1 MTTTAVPEQIQVM
14 LTERCNL
21 VCRHCAVPA
30 EDSPADHELP
40 APAWRDAI
48 STWAG
53 AGLRDLVIS
62 GGEAT
67 LRRDAVSL
75 AVHAHEQGISRTTL
89 VSNGARMPATLI
101 AELVSAQRRFPG
113 FGLHVSLDGAGPET
127 HDWMRG
133 DGAFDRT
140 LENLRSL
147 GSAGGRVD
155 GVHTVFHTGNVH
167 ELEEVAG
174 LAARL
179 GARTWTI
186 FPIAAIGRGPDVAH
200 RSLDRQGWQALL
212 RSAPEVAARHSLRVA
227 LMGPVLGA
235 DWPVVEGEPVPRPS
249 RRSADR
255 LCVGPDGDAFACPPL
270 RTRQLGSVPAMIAGG
285 SAEVAAVTGRLRD
298 LMAAT
303 CATCQFLLLCTA
315 VDGKQPFE
323 SAAAGQV
330 YGDPAP
336 QAVTLGRRP
345 TR

>member
-1 MTTTAVPEQIQVM
+1 MTATAVPEQIQMM

-40 APAWRDAI
+40 APAWREAI

-67 LRRDAVSL
+67 LRRDVVSL
-75 AVHAHEQGISRTTL
+75 VVHAHEQGIPRTTL
-89 VSNGARMPATLI
+89 VSNAARMSGSFT
-101 AELVSAQRRFPG
+101 AELVAAQRRFPG
-113 FGLHVSLDGAGPET
+113 FGFHVSLDGAGPET

-133 DGAFDRT
+133 AGAFDRT
-140 LENLRSL
+140 LETLRSL
-147 GSAGGRVD
+147 RGTGGRVD

-167 ELEEVAG
+167 ELDRVG
-174 LAARL
+174 SLAAGL

-200 RSLDRQGWQALL
+200 HSLDRQGWEGLL
-212 RSAPEVAARHSLRVA
+212 RSAPAVAARHSLRVS
-227 LMGPVLGA
+227 LMGPVLGT
-235 DWPVVEGEPVPRPS
+235 DWPVVEGERLPRPS

-255 LCVGPDGDAFACPPL
+255 LCVGPDGAAFACPPL
-270 RTRQLGSVPAMIAGG
+270 RSRQLGDVPGMTAGG
-285 SAEVAAVTGRLRD
+285 TAEVAAVTGRLRD
-298 LMAAT
+298 LMATSCST
-303 CATCQFLLLCTA
+303 CRFLLLCTA
-315 VDGKQPFE
+315 VDREQPYE
-323 SAAAGQV
+323 HAAAGQS

-336 QAVTLGRRP
+336 HAVTLGRRP
-345 TR
+345 VE